1 MSFQYRGY
9 RDSDKVEIIPEYLF
23 DKGRVKEHKQAME
36 ARVAKLA
43 RPAAS
48 MSEWDKELYIH
59 DMICSTVRYDKL
71 KKPYSHEI
79 IGPLGQGVGVCEG
92 IAKSVK
98 ILCDA
103 LGIWC
108 IIAISEA
115 NPEKQIKY
123 RHAWN
128 VVRIGGVYVHLD
140 ATFDN
145 SLSRGDMVRHDYFNL
160 DDRSLFRD
168 HEPALYGIPPCTDGN
183 RFYYREKK
191 CSFTKTEEVAKRAAQ
206 AVKKGR
212 ELIFHWRGGYLTREV
227 LKELLTLMEQ
237 AAAQRGKHAAV
248 SLNWPQAVLQVS
260 FRDAEPAKELVVE
273 EANEGERCG

>member
-1 MSFQYRGY
+1 
-9 RDSDKVEIIPEYLF
+9 
-23 DKGRVKEHKQAME
+23 
-36 ARVAKLA
+36 
-43 RPAAS
+43 

-260 FRDAEPAKELVVE
+260 FRDAEPANELVVE